1 MPRPKKMDIEK
12 QTKIIQEIDEKIKK
26 HQAALKALRE
36 EKKLAE
42 EKLQADKMNQVMLL
56 MKEKNLTL
64 DELRN
69 LIDAKE

>member
-1 MPRPKKMDIEK
+1 MPRPRKMDIEK
-12 QTKIIQEIDEKIKK
+12 QTKIIQEIDEKIEK
-26 HQAALKALRE
+26 HKAAIATLRE

-56 MKEKNLTL
+56 MKEKNLTV